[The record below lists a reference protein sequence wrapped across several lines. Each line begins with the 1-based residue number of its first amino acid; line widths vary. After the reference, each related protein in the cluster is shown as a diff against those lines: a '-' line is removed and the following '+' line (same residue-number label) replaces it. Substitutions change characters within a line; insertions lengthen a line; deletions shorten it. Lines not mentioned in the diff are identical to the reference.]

1 MVEIIN
7 EKVIFVFVSWK
18 QNHANL
24 SQKLTVQCTAMHC
37 NDTPQ
42 LLTPDGSNMTHNDRW
57 ILGNYD
63 LGSVA
68 NGTVAPCPS
77 YTDRVFLA
85 ERGRLH
91 NNHFQNY

>member
-1 MVEIIN
+1 MKKTLKNAKIAKLHNN
-7 EKVIFVFVSWK
+7 E
-18 QNHANL
+18 
-24 SQKLTVQCTAMHC
+24 M
-37 NDTPQ
+37 PQ

-77 YTDRVFLA
+77 YTDRIFLA

-91 NNHFQNY
+91 NNHFQNYQYFMTFLIIMQLSIL